1 MHRLFYMMKRSRKL
15 ISANK
20 GETIMSNTVMTI
32 ARQYGSGGRTVGKM
46 LAKRLDIP
54 CYDREIISLA
64 SEESG
69 IHPTLFQDEKK
80 RHGSLRAFLTGGFKN
95 ASPLSPE
102 SAGFTKD
109 DNLFR
114 YQAKIIRQ
122 LAEESSC
129 VIIGRCADHIL
140 ADVPGVVRVFVHA
153 PEDFC
158 LQEAMKVN
166 SLSVSEVQ
174 KLIAQTDEYR
184 AHYYKYYTGQEWKNA
199 QNYDLSLDSSRLG
212 FDGTVEAILS
222 YIEVRKKFDKTM

>member
-1 MHRLFYMMKRSRKL
+1 
-15 ISANK
+15 
-20 GETIMSNTVMTI
+20 MSNTVITI

-95 ASPLSPE
+95 TSPLSPE

-114 YQAKIIRQ
+114 
-122 LAEESSC
+122 
-129 VIIGRCADHIL
+129 
-140 ADVPGVVRVFVHA
+140 
-153 PEDFC
+153 
-158 LQEAMKVN
+158 
-166 SLSVSEVQ
+166 
-174 KLIAQTDEYR
+174 
-184 AHYYKYYTGQEWKNA
+184 
-199 QNYDLSLDSSRLG
+199 
-212 FDGTVEAILS
+212 
-222 YIEVRKKFDKTM
+222 

>member
-1 MHRLFYMMKRSRKL
+1 
-15 ISANK
+15 
-20 GETIMSNTVMTI
+20 MSNTVITI

-80 RHGSLRAFLTGGFKN
+80 KHGSLRA
-95 ASPLSPE
+95 
-102 SAGFTKD
+102 
-109 DNLFR
+109 
-114 YQAKIIRQ
+114 

-166 SLSVSEVQ
+166 SLSVSDVQ

>member
-1 MHRLFYMMKRSRKL
+1 MRNIVIT
-15 ISANK
+15 IS
-20 GETIMSNTVMTI
+20 
-32 ARQYGSGGRTVGKM
+32 RQYGSGGKTIGAM
-46 LAKRLDIP
+46 LAKELGINCYSREILRMASEDSGMNEKLFGMSDEKVRRAGWFKLLSRPYEGGLIP
-54 CYDREIISLA
+54 PEDRE
-64 SEESG
+64 
-69 IHPTLFQDEKK
+69 
-80 RHGSLRAFLTGGFKN
+80 
-95 ASPLSPE
+95 
-102 SAGFTKD
+102 FTSD
-109 DNLFR
+109 DNLFN

>member
-1 MHRLFYMMKRSRKL
+1 
-15 ISANK
+15 
-20 GETIMSNTVMTI
+20 
-32 ARQYGSGGRTVGKM
+32 M

-80 RHGSLRAFLTGGFKN
+80 KHGSLRAFLTGGFKN

-158 LQEAMKVN
+158 LQEAMKFN

-184 AHYYKYYTGQEWKNA
+184 AHYYKYYTGGNYWTNPV
-199 QNYDLSLDSSRLG
+199 NYDLTFNNARLG
-212 FDGTVEAILS
+212 DERCVKLTLDCMKLKFGDDFVEYMKSIGKD
-222 YIEVRKKFDKTM
+222 I

>member
-1 MHRLFYMMKRSRKL
+1 
-15 ISANK
+15 
-20 GETIMSNTVMTI
+20 MSNTVITI

-46 LAKRLDIP
+46 LAKRLNIP

-80 RHGSLRAFLTGGFKN
+80 KHGSLRAFLTGGFKN

-122 LAEESSC
+122 LAEESSR
-129 VIIGRCADHIL
+129 RCPRLCPRTRRFLSA
-140 ADVPGVVRVFVHA
+140 GSN
-153 PEDFC
+153 EGQQSFC
-158 LQEAMKVN
+158 
-166 SLSVSEVQ
+166 S
-174 KLIAQTDEYR
+174 
-184 AHYYKYYTGQEWKNA
+184 
-199 QNYDLSLDSSRLG
+199 
-212 FDGTVEAILS
+212 
-222 YIEVRKKFDKTM
+222 

>member
-1 MHRLFYMMKRSRKL
+1 MHRHFYMMKRSRKL

-20 GETIMSNTVMTI
+20 GETIMSNTVITI

-80 RHGSLRAFLTGGFKN
+80 KHGSLRAFLTGGFKN

-109 DNLFR
+109 DNLF
-114 YQAKIIRQ
+114 AIRQ
-122 LAEESSC
+122 KSS
-129 VIIGRCADHIL
+129 VSSQRK
-140 ADVPGVVRVFVHA
+140 A
-153 PEDFC
+153 PALSSDAAPTIS
-158 LQEAMKVN
+158 LQMFQA
-166 SLSVSEVQ
+166 LSVS
-174 KLIAQTDEYR
+174 
-184 AHYYKYYTGQEWKNA
+184 
-199 QNYDLSLDSSRLG
+199 LSTHPKI
-212 FDGTVEAILS
+212 FVC
-222 YIEVRKKFDKTM
+222 RKQ

>member
-20 GETIMSNTVMTI
+20 GETIMSNTVITI

-122 LAEESSC
+122 LAEESS
-129 VIIGRCADHIL
+129 ALSSD
-140 ADVPGVVRVFVHA
+140 AA
-153 PEDFC
+153 PTIS
-158 LQEAMKVN
+158 LQMFPV
-166 SLSVSEVQ
+166 LSVS
-174 KLIAQTDEYR
+174 
-184 AHYYKYYTGQEWKNA
+184 
-199 QNYDLSLDSSRLG
+199 LSTHPKI
-212 FDGTVEAILS
+212 FVC
-222 YIEVRKKFDKTM
+222 RKQ

>member
-1 MHRLFYMMKRSRKL
+1 
-15 ISANK
+15 
-20 GETIMSNTVMTI
+20 MSNTVITI

-80 RHGSLRAFLTGGFKN
+80 KHGSLRAFLTGGFKN

-122 LAEESSC
+122 LAETESC
-129 VIIGRCADHIL
+129 VIIGRCANMIL
-140 ADVPGVVRVFVHA
+140 KDYSNVLRVFVYGDWDFRIREA
-153 PEDFC
+153 SKKLSGTTKDIEKFMQKDDKRKEDF
-158 LQEAMKVN
+158 
-166 SLSVSEVQ
+166 
-174 KLIAQTDEYR
+174 
-184 AHYYKYYTGQEWKNA
+184 
-199 QNYDLSLDSSRLG
+199 
-212 FDGTVEAILS
+212 
-222 YIEVRKKFDKTM
+222 

>member
-20 GETIMSNTVMTI
+20 GETIMSNTVITI
-32 ARQYGSGGRTVGKM
+32 GKM

-80 RHGSLRAFLTGGFKN
+80 KHGSLRAFLTGGFKN

-140 ADVPGVVRVFVHA
+140 AA
-153 PEDFC
+153 
-158 LQEAMKVN
+158 
-166 SLSVSEVQ
+166 LSVS
-174 KLIAQTDEYR
+174 
-184 AHYYKYYTGQEWKNA
+184 
-199 QNYDLSLDSSRLG
+199 LSTRPKI
-212 FDGTVEAILS
+212 FVC
-222 YIEVRKKFDKTM
+222 RKQ